1 MKKLINTILDTF
13 YPLFSPFMPPK
24 TFRYAACGGGNLVL
38 DIILYY
44 LVFHFVLHKQDVHLF
59 LFTISSPIA
68 AFLIVFPITFF
79 TGFWLNRHIT
89 FHESTLR
96 GRTQLSRYFLVVMG
110 AFLLNYVLMKFFIEV
125 LNFYPTIAKITTT
138 AVSVVYSYILQNRFT
153 FKTHK

>member
-1 MKKLINTILDTF
+1 
-13 YPLFSPFMPPK
+13 MPIK

-38 DIILYY
+38 DILLYFI
-44 LVFHFVLHKQDVHLF
+44 VFHFVLHKQDVHLG
-59 LFTISSPIA
+59 LITISSPIA

-89 FHESTLR
+89 FHESTLE
-96 GRTQLSRYFLVVMG
+96 GKTQLSRYFLVVMG

-138 AVSVVYSYILQNRFT
+138 AVSVIYSYILQNRFT